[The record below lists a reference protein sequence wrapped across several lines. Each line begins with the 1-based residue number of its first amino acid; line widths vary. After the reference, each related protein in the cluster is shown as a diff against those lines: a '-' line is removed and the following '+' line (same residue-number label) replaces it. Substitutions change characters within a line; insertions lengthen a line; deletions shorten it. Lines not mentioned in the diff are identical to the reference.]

1 MSAKIVSGIKN
12 FLSDVPEQYVFRC
25 HNGSILHNM
34 KELEK
39 ELKTINAEDYGFH
52 ANVEKN
58 DFATWVQDIIK
69 DETLSKNLRKTA
81 NQQQA
86 AAIVSRRIAAISKK
100 RA

>member
-1 MSAKIVSGIKN
+1 
-12 FLSDVPEQYVFRC
+12 
-25 HNGSILHNM
+25 
-34 KELEK
+34 
-39 ELKTINAEDYGFH
+39 
-52 ANVEKN
+52 VEKN